1 MKYEEAMKS
10 LEEITEKLEEG
21 NLPLEEAL
29 QKFEEGMKLVS
40 SCEKKLKEVEK
51 RIQVLIKEKDTF
63 RLQEWEAEES
73 GKKVEEEERNE
84 GLLEK
89 EKGNKSEEGKP
100 EEQNFLFPEEKK

>member
-1 MKYEEAMKS
+1 MKYEEAMKR

-51 RIQVLIKEKDTF
+51 RIRVLIKEKDTF
-63 RLQEWEAEES
+63 RLQEWKA
-73 GKKVEEEERNE
+73 EEEERNE
-84 GLLEK
+84 GLSEK

-100 EEQNFLFPEEKK
+100 EEQNFLFPEEKN